1 MYLFK
6 KCDIFYVKKVIG
18 NCRNCISFNRQ
29 CSVLPGSASLVETR
43 ITMSEKS
50 LEEVLKQLHSE
61 RTACEEILDEMQSL
75 KNGEFKEVFG
85 QAFATAML
93 KSYTEAEAE
102 ISEELK
108 QVVSS
113 SVAAA
118 SAISSR
124 LEEST
129 SLLEK
134 QASSLKQV
142 QRRCTFISGICLG
155 LIMSCFMFIGWTG
168 YSYWLIRSTT
178 SSIWFQKIIV
188 ENADVIDKCLDPEV
202 LKHSSGK
209 CTIQLPV
216 RPVH

>member
-1 MYLFK
+1 
-6 KCDIFYVKKVIG
+6 
-18 NCRNCISFNRQ
+18 
-29 CSVLPGSASLVETR
+29 
-43 ITMSEKS
+43 MSEKS
-50 LEEVLKQLHSE
+50 LSEILNQLNSE
-61 RTACEEILDEMQSL
+61 RAACEQILTEMQSL

-93 KSYTEAEAE
+93 ESYRDAEVE
-102 ISEELK
+102 ISEDLK

-134 QASSLKQV
+134 QANSLKQV
-142 QRRCTFISGICLG
+142 QRRCTILSVICWGLMLACFI
-155 LIMSCFMFIGWTG
+155 FMGWTG
-168 YSYWLIRSTT
+168 SLYWLIRSTD
-178 SSIWFQKIIV
+178 SLLWFQKIIV
-188 ENADVIDKCLDPEV
+188 DNADVIDKCLDPEV
-202 LKHSSGK
+202 LKHSEGK

-216 RPVH
+216 RPVR

>member
-1 MYLFK
+1 M
-6 KCDIFYVKKVIG
+6 
-18 NCRNCISFNRQ
+18 
-29 CSVLPGSASLVETR
+29 P
-43 ITMSEKS
+43 EKS
-50 LEEVLKQLHSE
+50 LEEVLNQLRSE
-61 RTACEEILDEMQSL
+61 RAACEQILTEMQLL

-93 KSYTEAEAE
+93 ESYRQAEAE
-102 ISEELK
+102 ISEDLK

-134 QASSLKQV
+134 QANSLKQV
-142 QRRCTFISGICLG
+142 QGRCTARGVICWG
-155 LIMSCFMFIGWTG
+155 LMLSCSMFIGWTG
-168 YSYWLIRSTT
+168 YSYWFVRATTT
-178 SSIWFQKIIV
+178 SVWFQKIV
-188 ENADVIDKCLDPEV
+188 VDNADVIDKCLDPEV
-202 LKHSSGK
+202 LKHSDGK

-216 RPVH
+216 RPVR